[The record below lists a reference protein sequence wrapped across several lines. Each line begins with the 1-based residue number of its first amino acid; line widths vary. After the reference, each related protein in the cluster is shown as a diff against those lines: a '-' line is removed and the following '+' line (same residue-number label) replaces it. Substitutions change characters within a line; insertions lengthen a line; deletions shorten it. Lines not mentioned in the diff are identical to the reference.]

1 MEKSQQSDHAGLD
14 ELQNHIR
21 TDRALIDALKQ
32 DAATRTQATESAL
45 RELNAAY
52 AELDRALLLEK
63 ERVDHLSEL
72 IDLSAQTQAEPTSE
86 VVVWL
91 EPPQSVMGK
100 PANEVNT
107 DDQRANGTEGG
118 ASTNGATNAGDRSR

>member
-86 VVVWL
+86 VV
-91 EPPQSVMGK
+91 STARTSSICHGK
-100 PANEVNT
+100 
-107 DDQRANGTEGG
+107 
-118 ASTNGATNAGDRSR
+118 ASKRSKHR